1 MRVAD
6 SGGVSEAKLAILAA
20 LCVADSGDAPE
31 AKLAILAEGF
41 VVERA
46 MLTQSPTE
54 RVTDFVPAS
63 VRNFAH
69 SRAKWELTDK

>member
-1 MRVAD
+1 M
-6 SGGVSEAKLAILAA
+6 SEAKLAILAA